1 MILDYSAFLTPAAL
15 QDTPRLFTAIA
26 EWLAVFVY
34 FNIYKRKYTGKV
46 YVFQCIA
53 TLFIQ
58 VLFQFVAGLL
68 PIGFW
73 IPSMAIAVALMY
85 LSLYLVLDI
94 KPKDCGVL
102 TAHSFVLAEFAASL
116 YKQLYVW
123 YVKFG
128 MDGGFMASILT
139 MAAVYSLVFNI
150 YYQFE
155 KDNIIPNR
163 NLNITTRELISVVAT
178 GIGAFIM
185 SNLSF
190 VTTRTPFSA
199 TENMLYVRTL
209 VDFGGMLMLM
219 TQMGRRNE
227 MAAKNEN
234 DAINQL
240 FQKQYEQYKLAIDN
254 SEALRK
260 EMHDMKH
267 YVMALKNEDDPARRA
282 EVLEDMEQS
291 IAIQESFMNT
301 GNKVLDVILTTKSLQ
316 CEKKNITLNAMV
328 DGDLLADIHVKDIC
342 SLFGNIL
349 DNAIEA
355 TQQVDEEDK
364 RLITLSVRSR
374 NQFIIVEC
382 ENFSRGE
389 NVRLRKNQSKRI
401 FRGDNLP
408 KTTKGDNVK
417 HGFGLKSIAQV
428 AEKYGGAMN
437 CSYENGWFKVKVLL
451 SSYK

>member
-1 MILDYSAFLTPAAL
+1 MGLDAFIDPVKL
-15 QDTPRLFTAIA
+15 QETPRLFTALA

-34 FNIYKRKYTGKV
+34 FYIYKRKKTETKV
-46 YVFQCIA
+46 FVLQCVASAI
-53 TLFIQ
+53 IQ
-58 VLFQFVAGLL
+58 VAFQYVAGLL

-73 IPSMAIAVALMY
+73 IPSMVVAVALMY
-85 LSLYLVLDI
+85 MHLYIVLDI
-94 KPKDCGVL
+94 KPKDCGVI
-102 TAHSFVLAEFAASL
+102 TTHAFVLAEFAASL
-116 YKQLYVW
+116 YIQLYVW
-123 YVKFG
+123 W
-128 MDGGFMASILT
+128 SRLT
-139 MAAVYSLVFNI
+139 DRRSVIYEFVIMFVVYALTFNI
-150 YYQFE
+150 YYKFE
-155 KDNIIPNR
+155 RGNISSNR
-163 NLNITTRELISVVAT
+163 NLNVSKRELISVMAT

-185 SNLSF
+185 SNISF
-190 VTTRTPFSA
+190 VNIRTPFSA

-209 VDFGGMLMLM
+209 VDFGGLLMLM
-219 TQMGRRNE
+219 TEMGRRNE

-240 FQKQYEQYKLAIDN
+240 FQKQYEQYKLAVDN

-267 YVMALKNEDDPARRA
+267 YVMALKNEDDPERRA
-282 EVLEDMEQS
+282 EVLEDMEQA
-291 IAIQESFMNT
+291 IAVQESFMNT

-316 CEKKNITLNAMV
+316 CQKKDITLNAMV

-355 TQQVDEEDK
+355 TQQVVDKEK

-382 ENFSRGE
+382 ENRSE
-389 NVRLRKNQSKRI
+389 SSNVRLRKNQTSRI
-401 FRGDNLP
+401 FRNNNLP
-408 KTTKGDNVK
+408 KTTKKDNVK
-417 HGFGLKSIAQV
+417 HGFGLKSISQV

-437 CSYENGWFKVKVLL
+437 CSFDDGWFKVKVLL
-451 SSYK
+451 TNKN

>member
-1 MILDYSAFLTPAAL
+1 MDLSAFLDPVKL
-15 QDTPRLFTAIA
+15 QDTPRLFTAVA

-34 FNIYKRKYTGKV
+34 FNIYKRKYQGRTF
-46 YVFQCIA
+46 VFQCITA
-53 TLFIQ
+53 LVLQ
-58 VLFQFVAGLL
+58 VVFQFVAGIL
-68 PIGFW
+68 PLSMW
-73 IPSMAIAVALMY
+73 IITMMGAVGLMY

-94 KPKDCGVL
+94 KPKDCGIL
-102 TAHSFVLAEFAASL
+102 TTHAFVLAEFAASL

-123 YVKFG
+123 MVRFG
-128 MDGGFMASILT
+128 NNQSFLASFCMMVI
-139 MAAVYSLVFNI
+139 VYLCTFIIYFNV
-150 YYQFE
+150 E
-155 KDNIIPNR
+155 RGNIAPNR
-163 NLNITTRELISVVAT
+163 NLNVNTKELVSVIITGV
-178 GIGAFIM
+178 GAFII
-185 SNLSF
+185 SNISF

-219 TQMGRRNE
+219 TEMGRRNE
-227 MAAKNEN
+227 LVLKNESN
-234 DAINQL
+234 AINQL
-240 FQKQYEQYKLAIDN
+240 FQRQYEQYKLAVDN

-267 YVMALKNEDDPARRA
+267 YVMALKNEDSPEKRA
-282 EVLEDMEQS
+282 EVLNDMEQA

-316 CEKKNITLNAMV
+316 CQKKSITLNAMV

-355 TQQVDEEDK
+355 TQQVEDKEK
-364 RLITLSVRSR
+364 RLITLSVRRR

-382 ENFSRGE
+382 ENCSDGS
-389 NVRLRKNQSKRI
+389 NVKLRKNQSRRI
-401 FRGDNLP
+401 FKRDNLP

-417 HGFGLKSIAQV
+417 HGFGLKSINQV

-437 CSYENGWFKVKVLL
+437 CSYEDGWFKVKVLL
-451 SSYK
+451 STKK

>member
-1 MILDYSAFLTPAAL
+1 MEFSNFLNPVAL

-34 FNIYKRKYTGKV
+34 FNIYKRRSPRKL
-46 YVFQCIA
+46 YVLQCVISFAIIVGFQYI
-53 TLFIQ
+53 
-58 VLFQFVAGLL
+58 AGLL

-73 IPSMAIAVALMY
+73 IPAMMGAVAIIY
-85 LSLYLVLDI
+85 LALFGVLDI

-102 TAHSFVLAEFAASL
+102 TTHAFVLAEFAASL
-116 YKQLYVW
+116 YRQLYVW
-123 YVKFG
+123 VVLISERRSFVE
-128 MDGGFMASILT
+128 SILIMIT
-139 MAAVYSLVFNI
+139 VYALTYGIYFHIERGNI
-150 YYQFE
+150 RP
-155 KDNIIPNR
+155 DR
-163 NLNITTRELISVVAT
+163 NLNINNKELMSVLAT

-185 SNLSF
+185 SNISF

-219 TQMGRRNE
+219 TEMGRRNE

-234 DAINQL
+234 DAINLL
-240 FQKQYEQYKLAIDN
+240 FQRQYEQYKLAVDN

-267 YVMALKNEDDPARRA
+267 YVMALKNEDDPQKRA
-282 EVLEDMEQS
+282 EVLDDMEQA

-301 GNKVLDVILTTKSLQ
+301 GNQVLDVILTTKSLQ
-316 CEKKNITLNAMV
+316 CQKKKITLNAMV
-328 DGDLLADIHVKDIC
+328 DGDLLTGIHVKDIC
-342 SLFGNIL
+342 SLFGNLI

-355 TQQVDEEDK
+355 TQLLENPEQ

-374 NQFIIVEC
+374 NQFVIVEC
-382 ENFSRGE
+382 ENCCDPAS
-389 NVRLRKNQSKRI
+389 VRMQSKRNRRR
-401 FRGDNLP
+401 FDRVNLP
-408 KTTKGDNVK
+408 RTTKSDKVK
-417 HGFGLKSIAQV
+417 HGFGLKSITQV

-437 CSYENGWFKVKVLL
+437 CSYEDGWFKVKVLL
-451 SSYK
+451 AHRE